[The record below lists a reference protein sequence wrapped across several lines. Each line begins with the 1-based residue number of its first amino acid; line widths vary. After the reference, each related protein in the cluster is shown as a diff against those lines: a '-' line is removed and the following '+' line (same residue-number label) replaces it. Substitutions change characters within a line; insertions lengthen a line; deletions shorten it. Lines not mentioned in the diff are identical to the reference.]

1 MKASQLCE
9 IVILQTEQI
18 QDLLRR
24 LQGQLQAKDYELIR
38 SMAQTI
44 ETFCGLIQHARMSIG
59 RLRRLIFGPKTE
71 KTASLQGKPPPA
83 SSEKKKKAKGH
94 GRNGA
99 NRFTGAQKINVAH
112 PTLHVGDPCP
122 KCDQG
127 KLSLKQPVR
136 ILRFIGQPLFAATLY
151 LLERLRCNLCGAVF
165 TAPSPPEAG
174 LQKYDPT
181 VGAMIGMARYGIG
194 LPFNRIAKVQKSFG
208 VPLAP
213 STQWQ
218 IALQSAQEVA
228 PVYDQLVQQAAQGH
242 LLHND
247 DTTMKVLSL
256 AKTIAQEQAQPDA
269 PDKPTRTGVFTSGIV
284 AVADGHQIA
293 LFMTGRQHAGEN
305 LADVLAHREPQLPHP
320 IQMCDGLSRNYPKAF
335 VTIVANC
342 IPHARRNFVDVLASF
357 PAECGRVL
365 EDVAQIYKHDAFT
378 KASAMSPEQRLAYHQ
393 THSQPVMDPLH
404 EWLQAQIDQKR
415 VEPNSGL
422 GEAIDYMLDRWEP
435 LTLFLRKPG
444 APLDNNVCERALKT
458 AIRHRKNS
466 LFYKTVQGAWVGDV
480 FMSLIHTAM
489 LNQVDPFE
497 YLTTLLKHGPQ
508 LAKNPAQWLPWN
520 FRQTLQPSDTS

>member
-1 MKASQLCE
+1 M
-9 IVILQTEQI
+9 
-18 QDLLRR
+18 
-24 LQGQLQAKDYELIR
+24 
-38 SMAQTI
+38 
-44 ETFCGLIQHARMSIG
+44 
-59 RLRRLIFGPKTE
+59 
-71 KTASLQGKPPPA
+71 
-83 SSEKKKKAKGH
+83 
-94 GRNGA
+94 
-99 NRFTGAQKINVAH
+99 
-112 PTLHVGDPCP
+112 
-122 KCDQG
+122 
-127 KLSLKQPVR
+127 
-136 ILRFIGQPLFAATLY
+136 
-151 LLERLRCNLCGAVF
+151 
-165 TAPSPPEAG
+165 
-174 LQKYDPT
+174 
-181 VGAMIGMARYGIG
+181 
-194 LPFNRIAKVQKSFG
+194 
-208 VPLAP
+208 
-213 STQWQ
+213 
-218 IALQSAQEVA
+218 
-228 PVYDQLVQQAAQGH
+228 
-242 LLHND
+242 
-247 DTTMKVLSL
+247 
-256 AKTIAQEQAQPDA
+256 
-269 PDKPTRTGVFTSGIV
+269 
-284 AVADGHQIA
+284 
-293 LFMTGRQHAGEN
+293 
-305 LADVLAHREPQLPHP
+305 
-320 IQMCDGLSRNYPKAF
+320 
-335 VTIVANC
+335 ANC

-489 LNQVDPFE
+489 LNPIDPFE